1 MHDQCLD
8 GIQDTIFTTHH
19 MKGKNLV
26 DFHGSINVIG
36 GINVIVGKVVAA
48 NEPDTRKCGKCDS
61 IEASKDF
68 KLAQNSHTVFIHAVA
83 TNE

>member
-1 MHDQCLD
+1 
-8 GIQDTIFTTHH
+8 

-26 DFHGSINVIG
+26 DFHGS
-36 GINVIVGKVVAA
+36 INVIVGKVVAA